1 MNKRILL
8 RTAALFIAISFE
20 ARSIAEMTELPSLA
34 PTEVYITNT
43 SSQVTVNFS
52 LVGDKCDPLS
62 ASLRPD
68 YFGTYTCNGAS
79 SFEFA
84 ITTAKRDG
92 SQVSRV
98 ATLAPTK
105 RYEIYSEPSGAWNIR
120 EIYSR

>member
-1 MNKRILL
+1 MSTIITL
-8 RTAALFIAISFE
+8 RVAALFIATNFT
-20 ARSIAEMTELPSLA
+20 AHVMAETTELPSIA

-43 SSQVTVNFS
+43 SSQTTVNFS
-52 LVGDKCDPLS
+52 LVGDKCEPLS

-68 YFGTYTCNGAS
+68 YFGTYTCNDAS
-79 SFEFA
+79 SFAFS

-92 SQVSRV
+92 SQVKRI

-105 RYEIYSEPSGAWNIR
+105 RYEIYSEPSGSWNIR